1 MEAEEK
7 REEDVRKFNETIQEV
22 GRQSDV
28 VEEKIL
34 ALTPMADDDVK
45 VQLVKVGSV
54 VELFFLRSEI
64 LHLFYSTTS
73 KYL

>member
-7 REEDVRKFNETIQEV
+7 REEDMRKFNETIEEV
-22 GRQSDV
+22 GKQSDI

-45 VQLVKVGSV
+45 EQLVKVRFV
-54 VELFFLRSEI
+54 ATKIKKLLRVC
-64 LHLFYSTTS
+64 
-73 KYL
+73 